1 MPLFDYRC
9 TNCHEIAEVFLRSP
23 GTPVVPCP
31 ACGSVETVR
40 LVSSFSLKLARQ
52 EKYTEEFRE
61 KALPFLKSRPGAQD
75 YFNQSGESEEAKA
88 YKLTERI
95 GERIDTALEQKVFRN
110 L

>member
-1 MPLFDYRC
+1 MMM
-9 TNCHEIAEVFLRSP
+9 
-23 GTPVVPCP
+23 
-31 ACGSVETVR
+31 
-40 LVSSFSLKLARQ
+40 ARASWPSGRAP
-52 EKYTEEFRE
+52 TS
-61 KALPFLKSRPGAQD
+61 AAPSLKSRPGAQD